1 MKHDE
6 LDDILSNAKGI
17 EPSPGFV
24 TGVMKAVQREASAP
38 PPIPFPWKRA
48 APGMVVGVCTWVA
61 FIAVTLAPLSPA
73 PALPLAPAVVSLLRS
88 IVEAAREIEVGWI
101 ATALVLVL
109 ASVKFSMRLVGA
121 RA

>member
-1 MKHDE
+1 MYVGRVYCRDARSAE
-6 LDDILSNAKGI
+6 SCAGASVGTGGI
-17 EPSPGFV
+17 
-24 TGVMKAVQREASAP
+24 
-38 PPIPFPWKRA
+38 
-48 APGMVVGVCTWVA
+48 
-61 FIAVTLAPLSPA
+61 
-73 PALPLAPAVVSLLRS
+73 SLLRS